1 MAKLFKEVMTVMKSE
16 LDKYIPQEV
25 CTLKGLIK
33 DSLQYCM
40 IPIRAESCLMHV
52 PELGLPSHTAV
63 YSVFGSEMG
72 KGLMI

>member
-1 MAKLFKEVMTVMKSE
+1 MAKLFKEVMTVVKSE

-33 DSLQYCM
+33 DSLQSCM
-40 IPIRAESCLMHV
+40 IPSRAESCLMHV
-52 PELGLPSHTAV
+52 PELGLPLLAAV